1 MGGFWV
7 FAGALGLAYLV
18 PGPDMVLILQTS
30 ALRGRAHAFAVAAGL
45 AAARA
50 IHVGLAAVGL
60 AALLQAAPTLFDIV
74 RLAGAAYL
82 VWIGIGML
90 RAGDLWHDTGSLPAR
105 EPRRS
110 WSASLRRGLLTNL
123 LNPKAL
129 LFCSVLLP
137 QFIRAD
143 HGSVA
148 GQFLMLGAILVATGL
163 VFDLAYAG
171 LGAALGR
178 WMARHPFV
186 RRLQKW
192 VFAGALIGFG
202 LRLALGHRSS

>member
-1 MGGFWV
+1 MAGLWV
-7 FAGALGLAYLV
+7 FAGALCLAYLV

-30 ALRGRAHAFAVAAGL
+30 ALSGRTHAFAVAAGL

-50 IHVGLAAVGL
+50 THVGLAAVGL
-60 AALLQAAPTLFDIV
+60 AALLQAAPTLFDLV

-90 RAGDLWHDTGSLPAR
+90 RAADLWREAGSLRAAGA
-105 EPRRS
+105 RRS
-110 WSASLRRGLLTNL
+110 WTASLRRGLLTNL

-143 HGSVA
+143 DGNAA
-148 GQFLMLGAILVATGL
+148 GQFLMLGAILVAVGL

-178 WMARHPFV
+178 WMARHPLV
-186 RRLQKW
+186 QRLKKW
-192 VFAGALIGFG
+192 IFACALIGFG